1 MRRDALDRLER
12 LTRPK
17 SIVLTTDDGETHL
30 APADAGVRLWRE
42 DPSVEWLRPLLE
54 RGLRERDPQDGSM
67 VRLVA
72 ALQPVLRKHNKLRS
86 NNAK

>member
-12 LTRPK
+12 STRGRR
-17 SIVLTTDDGETHL
+17 IILITDDLSEYE
-30 APADAGVRLWRE
+30 APADAGALLWAG
-42 DPSVEWLRPLLE
+42 DPSVEYLMPLLE